1 MNSFRVD
8 PVLIDSKEARESQKK
23 VQDVVGGARQQL
35 DALIGS
41 WQPIELAANE
51 PHGHE
56 LDAQKASN
64 FVLLAEID
72 STSQLPA

>member
-41 WQPIELAANE
+41 WQPIELAANK

-72 STSQLPA
+72 STSHLPA